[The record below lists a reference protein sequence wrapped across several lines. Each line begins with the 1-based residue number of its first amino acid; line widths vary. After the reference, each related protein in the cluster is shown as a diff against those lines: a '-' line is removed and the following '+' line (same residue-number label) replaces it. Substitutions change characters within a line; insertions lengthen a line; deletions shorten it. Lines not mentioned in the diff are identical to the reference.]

1 MRAILP
7 FRSLT
12 TKLSFVLFVLVVVA
26 MGVVY
31 LAVVPRLEN
40 RLVDDKIGRI
50 EAVMPDVAESL
61 RRQNPSGNASIYGTL
76 VDGIASQ
83 LNARVVVYQPL
94 TAGAPI
100 VVADSNSNVSSQ
112 DVEADPVALRAF
124 REGEASDRVTEEGGR
139 DVAEAAVTIDQNTV
153 VAVSASLGDVLS
165 NVGLV
170 RRSLLVA
177 GALAILGATV
187 LGYFAAWG
195 LTRRLRSL
203 EAAAER
209 IADGDFQQPV
219 VDTGADEVAQLA
231 AALDSMRERLAHLD
245 HARREF
251 IQNASH
257 ELRTPLFAVG
267 GFLELLDD
275 EDLDEETRQEFVAET
290 RAQVERLTKLA
301 ADLLDLTRLDAG
313 QLSVEAEEV
322 DLPVVARMAC
332 EEFRAVAEARGYDVS
347 VRAVDPVTALG
358 DGQRVLQIVRILV
371 ENAFRHT
378 PAGTRV
384 EIGVEFADGRAVL
397 TVNDDGPGIPAEAV
411 EHLFER
417 FYRGEGGQTSG
428 SGLGLAIAGE
438 LARRMDG
445 ALTVRSQPGRTTFTL
460 ELPLGPAPFSRENEP
475 VVATRD

>member
-12 TKLSFVLFVLVVVA
+12 TKLSFVLFVLVVIA

-31 LAVVPRLEN
+31 LAAVPRLEN
-40 RLVDDKIGRI
+40 RLVEDKIGRI
-50 EAVMPDVAESL
+50 EDVMPNVKDSL
-61 RRQNPSGNASIYGTL
+61 RQQNPTGNTSIYGQL
-76 VDGIASQ
+76 VGEIANQ
-83 LNARVVVYQPL
+83 LNARVVVYQLL
-94 TAGAPI
+94 TADAPI
-100 VVADSNSNVSSQ
+100 VVADSNLSSQ
-112 DVEADPVALRAF
+112 EVAADPVALEAF
-124 REGEASDRVTEEGGR
+124 EEGSASGRVTEGER
-139 DVAEAAVTIDQNTV
+139 DVAEAAIKINPNTA

-177 GALAILGATV
+177 GALAIFGATV

-203 EAAAER
+203 ESAAER
-209 IADGDFQQPV
+209 IADGDFERPV

-231 AALDSMRERLAHLD
+231 AALDSMRERLARLD

-257 ELRTPLFAVG
+257 ELRTPLFALG

-275 EDLDEETRQEFVAET
+275 EDLDDETRQEFVMET

-301 ADLLDLTRLDAG
+301 TDLLDLTRLDAG
-313 QLSVEAEEV
+313 QLSVQAAEI
-322 DLPVVARMAC
+322 DLSVVARTAC
-332 EEFRAVAEARGYDVS
+332 DEFRAVADAGGYDVS
-347 VRAVDPVTALG
+347 VCAVDGVMALG
-358 DGQRVLQIVRILV
+358 DEQRVLQIVRILV

-378 PAGTRV
+378 LVGTRI
-384 EIGVEFADGRAVL
+384 EIGVETADSRAVL
-397 TVNDDGPGIPAEAV
+397 TVHDDGPGIPADAL
-411 EHLFER
+411 EHLFQR
-417 FYRGEGGQTSG
+417 FYRAEGGQTSG

-445 ALTVRSQPGRTTFTL
+445 ALTVESRPGWTTFTL
-460 ELPLGPAPFSRENEP
+460 ELPLVPAPFPRENEP
-475 VVATRD
+475 VAAPRA

>member
-7 FRSLT
+7 FKSLT
-12 TKLSFVLFVLVVVA
+12 TKLSFVLFVLVVIA

-40 RLVDDKIGRI
+40 RLVEDKIGRI
-50 EAVMPDVAESL
+50 EAVMPAVRESL
-61 RRQNPSGNASIYGTL
+61 RAQNPSGNASIYGQL
-76 VDGIASQ
+76 VGEIANQ
-83 LNARVVVYQPL
+83 LNARVVVYQLL
-94 TAGAPI
+94 TADAPI
-100 VVADSNSNVSSQ
+100 VVADSNLSSQ
-112 DVEADPVALRAF
+112 EVAGDPVALRAF
-124 REGEASDRVTEEGGR
+124 EGVSASGRVTQAER
-139 DVAEAAVTIDQNTV
+139 DVAEAAIKINPNTV

-170 RRSLLVA
+170 RRSLLLA
-177 GALAILGATV
+177 GGLAILGATV

-203 EAAAER
+203 ESAAER
-209 IADGDFQQPV
+209 IADGDFDRPV

-231 AALDSMRERLAHLD
+231 AALDSMRERLARLD

-257 ELRTPLFAVG
+257 ELRTPLFALG

-275 EDLDEETRQEFVAET
+275 EDLDDETRQEFVLET

-301 ADLLDLTRLDAG
+301 TDLLDLTRLDAG
-313 QLSVEAEEV
+313 QLSVEAAEI
-322 DLPVVARMAC
+322 DLALVVRMAC
-332 EEFRAVAEARGYDVS
+332 DEFRAVADAGGYDVL
-347 VRAVDPVTALG
+347 VRASDPVTALG
-358 DGQRVLQIVRILV
+358 DEQRVLQIVRILV

-384 EIGVEFADGRAVL
+384 EIGVESTDGRAVL
-397 TVNDDGPGIPAEAV
+397 TVHDDGPGIPAEALD
-411 EHLFER
+411 HLFQR
-417 FYRGEGGQTSG
+417 FYRAEGGQTSG

-438 LARRMDG
+438 LARRMDS
-445 ALTVRSQPGRTTFTL
+445 ALKVESRPGWTTFTL
-460 ELPLGPAPFSRENEP
+460 ELPLVPAPFPRENER
-475 VVATRD
+475 VAVPRGS

>member
-26 MGVVY
+26 IGVVY

-50 EAVMPDVAESL
+50 EAVMLDVADSL
-61 RRQNPSGNASIYGTL
+61 RRENPSGDAAIYGTL
-76 VDGIASQ
+76 VGEIAEQ
-83 LNARVVVYQPL
+83 LNARVVVYQTL
-94 TAGAPI
+94 IEGAPI
-100 VVADSNSNVSSQ
+100 VVADSNANVSSQ
-112 DVEADPVALRAF
+112 DVEEDPVALRAF
-124 REGEASDRVTEEGGR
+124 EEEQASGRVTDGER
-139 DVAEAAVTIDQNTV
+139 DVAEAALEIDPNTV

-177 GALAILGATV
+177 GALAILGATI
-187 LGYFAAWG
+187 LGYVAAWG
-195 LTRRLRSL
+195 LTRRLRGL

-209 IADGDFQQPV
+209 IADGDFDQPV

-257 ELRTPLFAVG
+257 ELRTPLFALG

-275 EDLDEETRQEFVAET
+275 EDLDEETRREFVAET
-290 RAQVERLTKLA
+290 RTQVERLSKLA
-301 ADLLDLTRLDAG
+301 TDLLDLTRLDAG
-313 QLSVEAEEV
+313 QLSVEAEEI
-322 DLPVVARMAC
+322 DLTVVARTAC
-332 EEFRAVAEARGYDVS
+332 EEFRAVAGAGGYDVS
-347 VRAVDPVTALG
+347 VRAIDPVTALS

-384 EIGVEFADGRAVL
+384 EIGVESADGRALL
-397 TVNDDGPGIPAEAV
+397 TVHDDGPGIPAAAL

-417 FYRGEGGQTSG
+417 FYRAEGGQTSG

-445 ALTVRSQPGRTTFTL
+445 ALLVETQPGGTTFTL
-460 ELPLGPAPFSRENEP
+460 ALPLVPAPFPRENEP
-475 VVATRD
+475 VAAPRR

>member
-12 TKLSFVLFVLVVVA
+12 TKLSFVLFVLVVIA

-40 RLVDDKIGRI
+40 RLVEDKIGRI
-50 EAVMPDVAESL
+50 EDVMPNVAESL
-61 RRQNPSGNASIYGTL
+61 RRQNPSGSTSIYGQL
-76 VDGIASQ
+76 VGEIANQ
-83 LNARVVVYQPL
+83 LNARVVVYQLL
-94 TAGAPI
+94 TAKAPI
-100 VVADSNSNVSSQ
+100 VVADSNLSSQ
-112 DVEADPVALRAF
+112 EVATDPVALEAF
-124 REGEASDRVTEEGGR
+124 AEGGASGRVTKGER
-139 DVAEAAVTIDQNTV
+139 DVAEAAIKINPNTA
-153 VAVSASLGDVLS
+153 VAVSASLADVLS

-170 RRSLLVA
+170 RRSLLAA
-177 GALAILGATV
+177 GALAIFGATV

-203 EAAAER
+203 ESAAER
-209 IADGDFQQPV
+209 IADGDFEQPV
-219 VDTGADEVAQLA
+219 VDTGVDEVAQLA

-257 ELRTPLFAVG
+257 ELRTPLFALG

-275 EDLDEETRQEFVAET
+275 EDLDDETRQEFVIET

-301 ADLLDLTRLDAG
+301 TDLLDLTRLDAG
-313 QLSVEAEEV
+313 QLSVQAAEI
-322 DLPVVARMAC
+322 DLSVVARTAC
-332 EEFRAVAEARGYDVS
+332 DEFRAVADAGGYDVS
-347 VRAVDPVTALG
+347 VRAVDPVMAFG
-358 DGQRVLQIVRILV
+358 DEQRVLQIVRSLV

-384 EIGVEFADGRAVL
+384 EIGVESEDARAVL
-397 TVNDDGPGIPAEAV
+397 TVHDNGPGIPAKAL
-411 EHLFER
+411 EHLFQR
-417 FYRGEGGQTSG
+417 FYRAEGGQTSG

-445 ALTVRSQPGRTTFTL
+445 ALTVESRPGWTTFTL
-460 ELPLGPAPFSRENEP
+460 ALPLVSAPFPRENEP
-475 VVATRD
+475 VAAPGA

>member
-12 TKLSFVLFVLVVVA
+12 TKLSFVLFVLVVIA

-40 RLVDDKIGRI
+40 RLVEDKIGRI
-50 EAVMPDVAESL
+50 EDVMPNVAENL
-61 RRQNPSGNASIYGTL
+61 RRQNPSGSTSIYGQL
-76 VDGIASQ
+76 VGEIANQ
-83 LNARVVVYQPL
+83 LNARVVVYQLL
-94 TAGAPI
+94 TEDAPI
-100 VVADSNSNVSSQ
+100 VVADSNVSSQ
-112 DVEADPVALRAF
+112 EVAADPVALEAF
-124 REGEASDRVTEEGGR
+124 EEGSASGRVTEGER
-139 DVAEAAVTIDQNTV
+139 DVAEAAIKINPNTA

-177 GALAILGATV
+177 GALAIFGATV

-203 EAAAER
+203 ESAAER
-209 IADGDFQQPV
+209 IADGDFERPV

-231 AALDSMRERLAHLD
+231 AALDSMRERLARLD

-257 ELRTPLFAVG
+257 ELRTPLFALG

-275 EDLDEETRQEFVAET
+275 EDLDDETRQEFVMET

-301 ADLLDLTRLDAG
+301 TDLLDLTRLDAG
-313 QLSVEAEEV
+313 QLSVQAADI
-322 DLPVVARMAC
+322 DLSVVARTAC
-332 EEFRAVAEARGYDVS
+332 DEFRAVADAGGYDVS
-347 VRAVDPVTALG
+347 VRAVDGVMALG
-358 DGQRVLQIVRILV
+358 DEQRVLQIVRILV

-378 PAGTRV
+378 LVGTRI
-384 EIGVEFADGRAVL
+384 EIGVETADSRAVL
-397 TVNDDGPGIPAEAV
+397 TVHDDGPGIPADAL
-411 EHLFER
+411 EHLFQR
-417 FYRGEGGQTSG
+417 FYRAEGGQTSG

-445 ALTVRSQPGRTTFTL
+445 ALTVESRPGWTTFTL
-460 ELPLGPAPFSRENEP
+460 ELPLVPAPFPRENEP
-475 VVATRD
+475 VAAPRA

>member
-40 RLVDDKIGRI
+40 RLVEDKIGRI

-61 RRQNPSGNASIYGTL
+61 RRQNPGGDAAIYGTL
-76 VDGIASQ
+76 VGEIADQ
-83 LNARVVVYQPL
+83 LNARVVVYQLL

-100 VVADSNSNVSSQ
+100 VVADSNVSSQ
-112 DVEADPVALRAF
+112 EVEADPVALRAF
-124 REGEASDRVTEEGGR
+124 EEDRASARVTEGER
-139 DVAEAAVTIDQNTV
+139 DVAEAALKVDPNTV

-177 GALAILGATV
+177 GALAIFGATV

-209 IADGDFQQPV
+209 IADGDFEQPV

-257 ELRTPLFAVG
+257 ELRTPLFALG

-275 EDLDEETRQEFVAET
+275 EDLDEETRREFVAET
-290 RAQVERLTKLA
+290 RTQVERLTKLA

-313 QLSVEAEEV
+313 QLSVGAAEI
-322 DLPVVARMAC
+322 DLPVVARTAC
-332 EEFRAVAEARGYDVS
+332 EEFRAVADARGYDVS
-347 VRAVDPVTALG
+347 VRAADPVTALG
-358 DGQRVLQIVRILV
+358 DEQRVLQIVRILV

-384 EIGVEFADGRAVL
+384 EIGVEPGDGRAVL
-397 TVNDDGPGIPAEAV
+397 TVHDDGPGIPAEAL
-411 EHLFER
+411 EHLFAR
-417 FYRGEGGQTSG
+417 FYRAEGGQTSG

-445 ALTVRSQPGRTTFTL
+445 ALTVESRPGWTTFTL
-460 ELPLGPAPFSRENEP
+460 ELPLVLASFPRENEP
-475 VVATRD
+475 VAARG

>member
-7 FRSLT
+7 FKSLT
-12 TKLSFVLFVLVVVA
+12 TKLSFVLFVLVVIA

-40 RLVDDKIGRI
+40 RLVEDKIGRI

-61 RRQNPSGNASIYGTL
+61 RRQNPSGSASIYGQL
-76 VDGIASQ
+76 VGEIANQ
-83 LNARVVVYQPL
+83 LNARVAVYQL
-94 TAGAPI
+94 LAADAPI
-100 VVADSNSNVSSQ
+100 VVADSNLSSQ
-112 DVEADPVALRAF
+112 EVAADPVALRAF
-124 REGEASDRVTEEGGR
+124 EEVGASGRVTQADR
-139 DVAEAAVTIDQNTV
+139 DVAEAAIKINPNTV

-170 RRSLLVA
+170 RRSLLLA
-177 GALAILGATV
+177 GGLAILGATV

-203 EAAAER
+203 ESAAER
-209 IADGDFQQPV
+209 IADGDFDRPV

-231 AALDSMRERLAHLD
+231 AALDSMRERLARLD

-257 ELRTPLFAVG
+257 ELRTPLFALG

-275 EDLDEETRQEFVAET
+275 EDLDDETRQEFVLET

-301 ADLLDLTRLDAG
+301 TDLLDLTRLDAG
-313 QLSVEAEEV
+313 QLSVEAAEI
-322 DLPVVARMAC
+322 DLALVVRMAC
-332 EEFRAVAEARGYDVS
+332 DEFRAVADAGGYDVS
-347 VRAVDPVTALG
+347 VRAADPVMAIG
-358 DGQRVLQIVRILV
+358 DEQRVLQIVRILV

-378 PAGTRV
+378 PAGTHV
-384 EIGVEFADGRAVL
+384 EIGVESAEGRAVL
-397 TVNDDGPGIPAEAV
+397 TVHDDGPGIAEAALG
-411 EHLFER
+411 HLFQR
-417 FYRGEGGQTSG
+417 FYRAEGGQTSG

-438 LARRMDG
+438 LARRMDS
-445 ALTVRSQPGRTTFTL
+445 ALTVESRPGWTTFTL
-460 ELPLGPAPFSRENEP
+460 ELPLMPAPFPRENEP
-475 VVATRD
+475 VAVPRGS

>member
-12 TKLSFVLFVLVVVA
+12 TKLSFVLFVLVVIA

-40 RLVDDKIGRI
+40 RLVEDKIGRI
-50 EAVMPDVAESL
+50 KDVMPNVAESL
-61 RRQNPSGNASIYGTL
+61 RRQNPSGSTSIYGQL
-76 VDGIASQ
+76 VGEIANQ
-83 LNARVVVYQPL
+83 LNARVVVYQLL
-94 TAGAPI
+94 TANAPI
-100 VVADSNSNVSSQ
+100 VVADSNLSSQ
-112 DVEADPVALRAF
+112 EVAADPVALEAF
-124 REGEASDRVTEEGGR
+124 EEGEASGRVTKGDR
-139 DVAEAAVTIDQNTV
+139 DVAEAAIKINPNTA

-177 GALAILGATV
+177 GALAIFGATV
-187 LGYFAAWG
+187 LGYVAAWG

-203 EAAAER
+203 ESAAER
-209 IADGDFQQPV
+209 IADGDFERPV

-257 ELRTPLFAVG
+257 ELRTPLFALG

-275 EDLDEETRQEFVAET
+275 EDLDDETRQEFVIET
-290 RAQVERLTKLA
+290 RAQVERLSKLA
-301 ADLLDLTRLDAG
+301 TDLLDLTRLDAG
-313 QLSVEAEEV
+313 QLSVQAAEI
-322 DLPVVARMAC
+322 DLSQVARTAC
-332 EEFRAVAEARGYDVS
+332 DEFRAVADAGGYDVS
-347 VRAVDPVTALG
+347 VGAVDPVMALG
-358 DGQRVLQIVRILV
+358 DEQRVLQIVRILV

-378 PAGTRV
+378 PAGTRI
-384 EIGVEFADGRAVL
+384 EIGVESEDARAVI
-397 TVNDDGPGIPAEAV
+397 TVHDNGPGIPAQAL
-411 EHLFER
+411 EHLFQR
-417 FYRGEGGQTSG
+417 FYRAEGGQTSG
-428 SGLGLAIAGE
+428 SGLGLAIAVE

-445 ALTVRSQPGRTTFTL
+445 ALTVESRPGWTTFTL
-460 ELPLGPAPFSRENEP
+460 ELPSVPAPFPRENEP
-475 VVATRD
+475 VAARRA

>member
-26 MGVVY
+26 IGVVY

-50 EAVMPDVAESL
+50 EAVMPDVAVSL
-61 RRQNPSGNASIYGTL
+61 RRQNPSGNAAIYGTL

-83 LNARVVVYQPL
+83 LNARVVVYQLL
-94 TAGAPI
+94 TARAPI
-100 VVADSNSNVSSQ
+100 VIADSDSNRSSQ
-112 DVEADPVALRAF
+112 DVEADPVALRAYE
-124 REGEASDRVTEEGGR
+124 EGRASDRVTEGER
-139 DVAEAAVTIDQNTV
+139 DVAQAAVRIDPNTV

-170 RRSLLVA
+170 RRSLLAA
-177 GALAILGATV
+177 GALAIFGATV

-203 EAAAER
+203 ESAAER
-209 IADGDFQQPV
+209 IADGDFERPV

-257 ELRTPLFAVG
+257 ELRTPLFALG

-301 ADLLDLTRLDAG
+301 TDLLDLTRLDAG
-313 QLSVEAEEV
+313 QLSVEAVEV
-322 DLPVVARMAC
+322 DLPAAAQTAC
-332 EEFRAVAEARGYDVS
+332 EEFRAVADARGYDVS
-347 VRAVDPVTALG
+347 VRAAEPVVALG
-358 DGQRVLQIVRILV
+358 DGQRVLQILRILV

-384 EIGVEFADGRAVL
+384 EIGVEPANGRASL
-397 TVNDDGPGIPAEAV
+397 TVHDDGPGIPPEAL

-417 FYRGEGGQTSG
+417 FYRAEGGQTSG

-438 LARRMDG
+438 LARRMNG
-445 ALTVRSQPGRTTFTL
+445 ALTVESRPGWTTFTL
-460 ELPLGPAPFSRENEP
+460 ELPLLPAPFPRENAP
-475 VVATRD
+475 VA

>member
-40 RLVDDKIGRI
+40 RLVEDKIGRI

-61 RRQNPSGNASIYGTL
+61 RRQNPGGDAAIYGTL
-76 VDGIASQ
+76 VGEIADQ
-83 LNARVVVYQPL
+83 LNARVVVYQLL

-100 VVADSNSNVSSQ
+100 VVADSNVSSQ
-112 DVEADPVALRAF
+112 EVEADPVALRAF
-124 REGEASDRVTEEGGR
+124 EEDRASARVTEGER
-139 DVAEAAVTIDQNTV
+139 DVAEAALKVDPNTV

-165 NVGLV
+165 NVELV

-177 GALAILGATV
+177 GALAIFGATV

-209 IADGDFQQPV
+209 IADGDFEQPV

-257 ELRTPLFAVG
+257 ELRTPLFALG

-275 EDLDEETRQEFVAET
+275 EDLDEETRREFVAET
-290 RAQVERLTKLA
+290 RTQVERLTKLA

-313 QLSVEAEEV
+313 QLSVGAAEI
-322 DLPVVARMAC
+322 DLPVVARTAC
-332 EEFRAVAEARGYDVS
+332 EEFRAVADARGYDVS
-347 VRAVDPVTALG
+347 VRAADPVTALG
-358 DGQRVLQIVRILV
+358 DEPRVLQIVRILV

-384 EIGVEFADGRAVL
+384 EIGVESGDGRAVL
-397 TVNDDGPGIPAEAV
+397 TVHDDGPGIPAEAL
-411 EHLFER
+411 EHLFAR
-417 FYRGEGGQTSG
+417 FYRAEGGQTSG

-445 ALTVRSQPGRTTFTL
+445 ALTVESRPGWTTFTL
-460 ELPLGPAPFSRENEP
+460 ELPLVPASFPRENEP
-475 VVATRD
+475 VAAPRG

>member
-1 MRAILP
+1 
-7 FRSLT
+7 
-12 TKLSFVLFVLVVVA
+12 
-26 MGVVY
+26 
-31 LAVVPRLEN
+31 LA
-40 RLVDDKIGRI
+40 
-50 EAVMPDVAESL
+50 
-61 RRQNPSGNASIYGTL
+61 
-76 VDGIASQ
+76 
-83 LNARVVVYQPL
+83 
-94 TAGAPI
+94 
-100 VVADSNSNVSSQ
+100 
-112 DVEADPVALRAF
+112 
-124 REGEASDRVTEEGGR
+124 GG
-139 DVAEAAVTIDQNTV
+139 
-153 VAVSASLGDVLS
+153 
-165 NVGLV
+165 
-170 RRSLLVA
+170 
-177 GALAILGATV
+177 LAILGATV

-219 VDTGADEVAQLA
+219 VDSGADEVAQLA

-257 ELRTPLFAVG
+257 ELRTPLFALG

-275 EDLDEETRQEFVAET
+275 EELDEETRQEFVVET

-313 QLSVEAEEV
+313 QLRVEAEEI
-322 DLPVVARMAC
+322 DLPVVARTAC
-332 EEFRAVAEARGYDVS
+332 EEFRAVADARGYDVS
-347 VRAVDPVTALG
+347 VRAADPVTALG

-384 EIGVEFADGRAVL
+384 EIGVEFADGRALL
-397 TVNDDGPGIPAEAV
+397 TVSDDGPGIPAEAV

-417 FYRGEGGQTSG
+417 FYRAEGGQTSG

-445 ALTVRSQPGRTTFTL
+445 ALRVKSQPGGTTFTL
-460 ELPLGPAPFSRENEP
+460 ELPLGSAPFPRENAP
-475 VVATRD
+475 LALPRG

>member
-7 FRSLT
+7 FKSLT
-12 TKLSFVLFVLVVVA
+12 TKLSFVLFVLVVIA

-40 RLVDDKIGRI
+40 RLVEDKIGRI
-50 EAVMPDVAESL
+50 EAVMDDVRASL
-61 RRQNPSGNASIYGTL
+61 HAQNSSGNAAAYGTL
-76 VDGIASQ
+76 VDDIASQ
-83 LNARVVVYQPL
+83 LNARVVVYQLL
-94 TAGAPI
+94 TPGAPI
-100 VVADSNSNVSSQ
+100 VVADSNVSSQ
-112 DVEADPVALRAF
+112 EVVSDPVALRAF
-124 REGEASDRVTEEGGR
+124 EERMTSGRVTQGER
-139 DVAEAAVTIDQNTV
+139 DVAEAAIRINPNTV

-170 RRSLLVA
+170 RRSLLLA
-177 GALAILGATV
+177 GGLAILGATV

-203 EAAAER
+203 ESAAER
-209 IADGDFQQPV
+209 IADGDFERPV
-219 VDTGADEVAQLA
+219 VDSGADEVAQLA
-231 AALDSMRERLAHLD
+231 AALDSMRQRLASLD

-257 ELRTPLFAVG
+257 ELRTPLFALG

-275 EDLDEETRQEFVAET
+275 EDLDDETRQEFVTET

-301 ADLLDLTRLDAG
+301 TDLLDLTRLDAG
-313 QLSVEAEEV
+313 QLSVQAAEI
-322 DLPVVARMAC
+322 DLSVVARTAC
-332 EEFRAVAEARGYDVS
+332 DEFRAVAEAGGYDML
-347 VRAVDPVTALG
+347 VRAVDPVMALG
-358 DGQRVLQIVRILV
+358 DEQRVLQIVRILV

-384 EIGVEFADGRAVL
+384 EIGVESADARAIL
-397 TVNDDGPGIPAEAV
+397 TVHDDGPGIPAEAV

-417 FYRGEGGQTSG
+417 FYRGQGGQTSG

-438 LARRMDG
+438 LARRMDS
-445 ALTVRSQPGRTTFTL
+445 ALNVESRPGGTTFTL
-460 ELPLGPAPFSRENEP
+460 ELPLVPASFPRENEP
-475 VVATRD
+475 VPVHRG

>member
-12 TKLSFVLFVLVVVA
+12 TKLSFVLFVLVVIA

-40 RLVDDKIGRI
+40 RLVEDKIGRI
-50 EAVMPDVAESL
+50 EDVMPNVAESL
-61 RRQNPSGNASIYGTL
+61 RRQNPSGSTSIYGQL
-76 VDGIASQ
+76 VGEIANQ
-83 LNARVVVYQPL
+83 LNARVVVYQLL
-94 TAGAPI
+94 TAKAPI
-100 VVADSNSNVSSQ
+100 VVADSNLSSQ
-112 DVEADPVALRAF
+112 EVATDPVALEAF
-124 REGEASDRVTEEGGR
+124 EEGGASGRVTKGER
-139 DVAEAAVTIDQNTV
+139 DVAEAAIKINPNTA
-153 VAVSASLGDVLS
+153 VAVSASLADVLS

-170 RRSLLVA
+170 RRSLLAA
-177 GALAILGATV
+177 GALAIFGATV

-203 EAAAER
+203 ESAAER
-209 IADGDFQQPV
+209 IADGDFEQPV
-219 VDTGADEVAQLA
+219 VDTGVDEVAQLA

-257 ELRTPLFAVG
+257 ELRTPLFALG

-275 EDLDEETRQEFVAET
+275 EDLDDETRQEFVIET

-301 ADLLDLTRLDAG
+301 TDLLDLTRLDAG
-313 QLSVEAEEV
+313 QLSVQAAEI
-322 DLPVVARMAC
+322 DLSVVARTAC
-332 EEFRAVAEARGYDVS
+332 DEFRAVADAGGYDVS
-347 VRAVDPVTALG
+347 VRAVDPVMAFG
-358 DGQRVLQIVRILV
+358 DEQRVLQIVRILV

-384 EIGVEFADGRAVL
+384 EIGVESEDARAVL
-397 TVNDDGPGIPAEAV
+397 TVHDNGPGIPAKAL
-411 EHLFER
+411 EHLFQR
-417 FYRGEGGQTSG
+417 FYRAEGGQTSG

-445 ALTVRSQPGRTTFTL
+445 ALTVESRPGWTTFTL
-460 ELPLGPAPFSRENEP
+460 ALPLVSAPFPRENEP
-475 VVATRD
+475 VAAPGA

>member
-40 RLVDDKIGRI
+40 RLVEDKIGRI
-50 EAVMPDVAESL
+50 EAVMPDIAESL
-61 RRQNPSGNASIYGTL
+61 RRQNPGGDAAIYGTL
-76 VDGIASQ
+76 VGEIADQ
-83 LNARVVVYQPL
+83 LNARVVVYQLL

-100 VVADSNSNVSSQ
+100 VVADSSVSSQ
-112 DVEADPVALRAF
+112 EVEADPVALRAF
-124 REGEASDRVTEEGGR
+124 EEDRASARVTEGER
-139 DVAEAAVTIDQNTV
+139 DVAEAALKVDPNTV
-153 VAVSASLGDVLS
+153 VAVSASTGDVLS

-177 GALAILGATV
+177 GALAIFGATV

-203 EAAAER
+203 EAAAEQ
-209 IADGDFQQPV
+209 IADGDFEQPV
-219 VDTGADEVAQLA
+219 VDSGADEVAQLA

-257 ELRTPLFAVG
+257 ELRTPLFALG

-275 EDLDEETRQEFVAET
+275 EDLDEETRREFVAET
-290 RAQVERLTKLA
+290 RTQVERLTKLA

-313 QLSVEAEEV
+313 QLSVGAAEI
-322 DLPVVARMAC
+322 DLPVVARTAC
-332 EEFRAVAEARGYDVS
+332 EEFRAVADARGYDVS

-358 DGQRVLQIVRILV
+358 DEQRVLQIVRILV

-384 EIGVEFADGRAVL
+384 EIGVESGDGRAVL
-397 TVNDDGPGIPAEAV
+397 TVHDDGPGIPAEAL
-411 EHLFER
+411 EHLFAR
-417 FYRGEGGQTSG
+417 FYRAEGGQTSG

-445 ALTVRSQPGRTTFTL
+445 ALTVESRPGWTTFRL
-460 ELPLGPAPFSRENEP
+460 ELPLVLASFPRENEP
-475 VVATRD
+475 VAAPRV

>member
-7 FRSLT
+7 FKSLT
-12 TKLSFVLFVLVVVA
+12 TKLSFVLFVLVVIA

-40 RLVDDKIGRI
+40 RLVEDKIERI
-50 EAVMPDVAESL
+50 EAVMPSVADSL
-61 RRQNPSGNASIYGTL
+61 HGQNPSGDAATYGTL
-76 VDGIASQ
+76 VDDIASQ
-83 LNARVVVYQPL
+83 LNARVVVYQLL
-94 TAGAPI
+94 TPGAPI
-100 VVADSNSNVSSQ
+100 VVADSNVSSQ
-112 DVEADPVALRAF
+112 DVESDPVALRAF
-124 REGEASDRVTEEGGR
+124 EEGRAYGRVTEEGER
-139 DVAEAAVTIDQNTV
+139 DVAEAAIKINPNTA

-203 EAAAER
+203 ESAAER
-209 IADGDFQQPV
+209 IADGDFEQPV

-257 ELRTPLFAVG
+257 ELRTPLFALG

-275 EDLDEETRQEFVAET
+275 EDLDDETRQEFVMET

-301 ADLLDLTRLDAG
+301 TDLLDLTRLDAG
-313 QLSVEAEEV
+313 QLSVQAAEI
-322 DLPVVARMAC
+322 DLSVVARTAC
-332 EEFRAVAEARGYDVS
+332 DEFRAVADAGGYDVS
-347 VRAVDPVTALG
+347 VRAVDPVMALG
-358 DGQRVLQIVRILV
+358 DEQRVLQIVRVLV

-384 EIGVEFADGRAVL
+384 EIGVEPADARAVI
-397 TVNDDGPGIPAEAV
+397 TVHDNGPGIPAEAL
-411 EHLFER
+411 EHLFQR
-417 FYRGEGGQTSG
+417 FYRAEGGQTSG

-445 ALTVRSQPGRTTFTL
+445 GLTVESRPGWTTFTL
-460 ELPLGPAPFSRENEP
+460 ELPLIPAPFPRENEP
-475 VVATRD
+475 LAAPRG

>member
-7 FRSLT
+7 FKSLT
-12 TKLSFVLFVLVVVA
+12 TKLSFVLFVLVVIA

-40 RLVDDKIGRI
+40 RLVEDKIERI
-50 EAVMPDVAESL
+50 EAVMPSVADSL
-61 RRQNPSGNASIYGTL
+61 HGQNPSGDAATYGTL
-76 VDGIASQ
+76 VDDIASQ
-83 LNARVVVYQPL
+83 LNARVVVYQLL
-94 TAGAPI
+94 TPGAPI
-100 VVADSNSNVSSQ
+100 VVADSNVSSQ
-112 DVEADPVALRAF
+112 EVEGDEVALRAF
-124 REGEASDRVTEEGGR
+124 EEVRASGRVTKGER
-139 DVAEAAVTIDQNTV
+139 DVAEAAIKINANTA

-203 EAAAER
+203 ESAAER
-209 IADGDFQQPV
+209 IADGDFEQPV

-257 ELRTPLFAVG
+257 ELRTPLFALG

-275 EDLDEETRQEFVAET
+275 EDLDDETRQEFVMET

-301 ADLLDLTRLDAG
+301 TDLLDLTRLDAG
-313 QLSVEAEEV
+313 QLSVQAAEI
-322 DLPVVARMAC
+322 DLSVVARTAC
-332 EEFRAVAEARGYDVS
+332 DEFRAVADAGGYDVS
-347 VRAVDPVTALG
+347 VRAVDPVMALG
-358 DGQRVLQIVRILV
+358 DEQRVLQIVRVLV

-384 EIGVEFADGRAVL
+384 EIGVEPANARAVI
-397 TVNDDGPGIPAEAV
+397 TVHDNGPGIPAEAL
-411 EHLFER
+411 EHLFQR
-417 FYRGEGGQTSG
+417 FYRAEGGQTSG

-445 ALTVRSQPGRTTFTL
+445 GLTVESRPGWTTFTL
-460 ELPLGPAPFSRENEP
+460 VLPLVPAPFPRENEP
-475 VVATRD
+475 VAAPRA

>member
-12 TKLSFVLFVLVVVA
+12 TKLSFVLFVLVVIA

-40 RLVDDKIGRI
+40 RLVEDKIGRI
-50 EAVMPDVAESL
+50 EDVMPNVAESL
-61 RRQNPSGNASIYGTL
+61 RRQNPSGSTSIYGQL
-76 VDGIASQ
+76 VGEIANQ
-83 LNARVVVYQPL
+83 LNARVVVYQL
-94 TAGAPI
+94 LAADAPI
-100 VVADSNSNVSSQ
+100 VVADSNVSSQ
-112 DVEADPVALRAF
+112 EVAEDPVALEAF
-124 REGEASDRVTEEGGR
+124 EEGSASGRVTEGER
-139 DVAEAAVTIDQNTV
+139 DVAEAAIKINPNTT

-177 GALAILGATV
+177 GGLAIFGATV

-203 EAAAER
+203 ESAAER
-209 IADGDFQQPV
+209 IADGDFERRV

-257 ELRTPLFAVG
+257 ELRTPLFALG

-275 EDLDEETRQEFVAET
+275 EDLDDETRQEFVMET

-301 ADLLDLTRLDAG
+301 TDLLDLTRLDAG
-313 QLSVEAEEV
+313 QLSVQAAEI
-322 DLPVVARMAC
+322 DLSMVARTAC
-332 EEFRAVAEARGYDVS
+332 DEFRAVADAGGYDVS
-347 VRAVDPVTALG
+347 VRAVDAVMALG
-358 DGQRVLQIVRILV
+358 DEQRVLQIVRILV

-378 PAGTRV
+378 RVGTRI
-384 EIGVEFADGRAVL
+384 EIGVETADSRAVL
-397 TVNDDGPGIPAEAV
+397 IVHDDGPGIPAEAL
-411 EHLFER
+411 EHLFQR
-417 FYRGEGGQTSG
+417 FYRAEGGQTSG

-445 ALTVRSQPGRTTFTL
+445 ALTVESRPGWTKFTL
-460 ELPLGPAPFSRENEP
+460 ELPLVSAPFPRENEP
-475 VVATRD
+475 VAAPRA

>member
-12 TKLSFVLFVLVVVA
+12 TKLSFVLFVLVVIA

-40 RLVDDKIGRI
+40 RLVEDKIGRI
-50 EAVMPDVAESL
+50 EDVMPNVAENL
-61 RRQNPSGNASIYGTL
+61 RRQNPSGSTSIYGQL
-76 VDGIASQ
+76 VGEIANQ
-83 LNARVVVYQPL
+83 LNARVVVYQL
-94 TAGAPI
+94 LSANAPI
-100 VVADSNSNVSSQ
+100 VVADSNLSSQ
-112 DVEADPVALRAF
+112 EVAADPVALDAF
-124 REGEASDRVTEEGGR
+124 EEGGASGRVTEGER
-139 DVAEAAVTIDQNTV
+139 DVAEAAIKINPNTA
-153 VAVSASLGDVLS
+153 VAVSASLEDVLS

-177 GALAILGATV
+177 GALAIFGATV

-203 EAAAER
+203 ESAAER
-209 IADGDFQQPV
+209 IADGDFERPV

-257 ELRTPLFAVG
+257 ELRTPLFALG

-275 EDLDEETRQEFVAET
+275 EDLDDETRQEFVIET

-301 ADLLDLTRLDAG
+301 TDLLDLTRLDAG
-313 QLSVEAEEV
+313 QLSVQAAEI
-322 DLPVVARMAC
+322 DLSVVARTAC
-332 EEFRAVAEARGYDVS
+332 DEFRAVAEAGGYDVS
-347 VRAVDPVTALG
+347 VRAFDSVMALG
-358 DGQRVLQIVRILV
+358 DEQRVLQIVRILV

-378 PAGTRV
+378 PAGTRI
-384 EIGVEFADGRAVL
+384 EIGVEAEDARAVI
-397 TVNDDGPGIPAEAV
+397 TVHDNGPGIPAQAL
-411 EHLFER
+411 EHLFQR
-417 FYRGEGGQTSG
+417 FYRAEGGQTSG
-428 SGLGLAIAGE
+428 SGLGLAIAVE

-445 ALTVRSQPGRTTFTL
+445 ALMVESRPGWTTFTL
-460 ELPLGPAPFSRENEP
+460 ELPSVSAPFPRENEP
-475 VVATRD
+475 VAAPRA

>member
-12 TKLSFVLFVLVVVA
+12 TKLSFVLFVLVVIA

-40 RLVDDKIGRI
+40 RLVEDKIGRI
-50 EAVMPDVAESL
+50 EAIMDDVHKSL
-61 RRQNPSGNASIYGTL
+61 RLRNPSGDAAIYGTL
-76 VDGIASQ
+76 VGDIANQ
-83 LNARVVVYQPL
+83 LDARVVVYQTL
-94 TAGAPI
+94 TPGAPI
-100 VVADSNSNVSSQ
+100 VVADSNSSVSSQ

-124 REGEASDRVTEEGGR
+124 VSVRASGRVTKGER
-139 DVAEAAVTIDQNTV
+139 DVAEAAVKLDSNTV
-153 VAVSASLGDVLS
+153 VAVSASLRDVLS

-170 RRSLLVA
+170 RRSLLLA

-209 IADGDFQQPV
+209 IADGDFEQPV

-257 ELRTPLFAVG
+257 ELRTPLFALG

-275 EDLDEETRQEFVAET
+275 EDIDEETRQEFVMET

-301 ADLLDLTRLDAG
+301 TDLLDLTRLDAD
-313 QLSVEAEEV
+313 QLSVEAAEL
-322 DLPVVARMAC
+322 DLPLVARAAC

-347 VRAVDPVTALG
+347 VRADDRVTALG
-358 DGQRVLQIVRILV
+358 DGERVLQIVRILI

-384 EIGVEFADGRAVL
+384 EIGVESADGRAVL
-397 TVNDDGPGIPAEAV
+397 TVRDDGPGIQAAAL

-417 FYRGEGGQTSG
+417 FYRAEGGQTSG

-445 ALTVRSQPGRTTFTL
+445 VLTVDSRPGRTTFTL
-460 ELPLGPAPFSRENEP
+460 ALPLVLSPFPRENEP
-475 VVATRD
+475 VAVPRA

>member
-12 TKLSFVLFVLVVVA
+12 TKLSFVLFVLVVIA

-40 RLVDDKIGRI
+40 RLVEDKIGRI
-50 EAVMPDVAESL
+50 EDVMPNVAESL
-61 RRQNPSGNASIYGTL
+61 RRQNPSGSTSIYGQL
-76 VDGIASQ
+76 VGEIANQ
-83 LNARVVVYQPL
+83 LNARVVVYQL
-94 TAGAPI
+94 LSANAPI
-100 VVADSNSNVSSQ
+100 VVADSNLSSQ
-112 DVEADPVALRAF
+112 EVAADPVALDAF
-124 REGEASDRVTEEGGR
+124 EEGGASGRVTEGER
-139 DVAEAAVTIDQNTV
+139 DVAEAAIKINPNTS
-153 VAVSASLGDVLS
+153 VAVSASLEDVLS

-177 GALAILGATV
+177 GALAIFGATV

-203 EAAAER
+203 ESAAER
-209 IADGDFQQPV
+209 IADGDFERPV

-257 ELRTPLFAVG
+257 ELRTPLFALG

-275 EDLDEETRQEFVAET
+275 EDLDDETRQEFVIET

-301 ADLLDLTRLDAG
+301 TDLLDLTRLDAG
-313 QLSVEAEEV
+313 QLSVQAAEI
-322 DLPVVARMAC
+322 DLSVVARTAC
-332 EEFRAVAEARGYDVS
+332 DEFRAVAEAGGYDVS
-347 VRAVDPVTALG
+347 VRAFDSVMALG
-358 DGQRVLQIVRILV
+358 DEQRVLQIVRILV

-378 PAGTRV
+378 PAGTRI
-384 EIGVEFADGRAVL
+384 EIGVEAEDARAVI
-397 TVNDDGPGIPAEAV
+397 TVHDNGPGIPAQAL
-411 EHLFER
+411 EHLFQR
-417 FYRGEGGQTSG
+417 FYRAEGGQTSG
-428 SGLGLAIAGE
+428 SGLGLAIAVE

-445 ALTVRSQPGRTTFTL
+445 ALMVESRPGWTTFTL
-460 ELPLGPAPFSRENEP
+460 ELPSVPAPFPRENEP
-475 VVATRD
+475 VAAPRA

>member
-12 TKLSFVLFVLVVVA
+12 TKLSFVLFVLVVIA

-40 RLVDDKIGRI
+40 RLVEDKIGRI
-50 EAVMPDVAESL
+50 EAVMPNVAQSF
-61 RRQNPSGNASIYGTL
+61 RVQNPSGDTATYGAL
-76 VDGIASQ
+76 VGDIASQ
-83 LNARVVVYQPL
+83 LNARVVVYQLL
-94 TAGAPI
+94 TEDAPI
-100 VVADSNSNVSSQ
+100 VVADSNASSR
-112 DVEADPVALRAF
+112 DVERDSVALRTF
-124 REGEASDRVTEEGGR
+124 EEGEASGRVTDENR
-139 DVAEAAVTIDQNTV
+139 DVAEAAIRLDPRTV

-209 IADGDFQQPV
+209 IADGDFEQPV
-219 VDTGADEVAQLA
+219 VDTGSDEVAQLA

-245 HARREF
+245 HARRDF

-257 ELRTPLFAVG
+257 ELRTPLFALG

-275 EDLDEETRQEFVAET
+275 EDLDEETHQEFVAET
-290 RAQVERLTKLA
+290 RTQVERLTKLA
-301 ADLLDLTRLDAG
+301 TDLLDLTRLDAG
-313 QLSVEAEEV
+313 QLSVEAAEI
-322 DLPVVARMAC
+322 DLPVIARTAC
-332 EEFRAVAEARGYDVS
+332 DEFRAVAGSRGHDMSLRADDDVI
-347 VRAVDPVTALG
+347 ALG
-358 DGQRVLQIVRILV
+358 DEQRVLQIVRILV
-371 ENAFRHT
+371 ENALRHT
-378 PAGTRV
+378 PAGTRI
-384 EIGVEFADGRAVL
+384 ELGVESPDGRAALSVHD
-397 TVNDDGPGIPAEAV
+397 NGPGIPAEAL

-417 FYRGEGGQTSG
+417 FYRAEGGQTSG

-445 ALTVRSQPGRTTFTL
+445 ALRVRSQPGSTTFTL
-460 ELPLGPAPFSRENEP
+460 ELPLAPASFPRENEP
-475 VVATRD
+475 LAPTRG

>member
-12 TKLSFVLFVLVVVA
+12 IKLSFVLFVLVVIA

-40 RLVDDKIGRI
+40 RLVEDKIGRI
-50 EAVMPDVAESL
+50 EDVMPNVAESL
-61 RRQNPSGNASIYGTL
+61 GRQNPSGSTSIYGQL
-76 VDGIASQ
+76 VGEIANQ
-83 LNARVVVYQPL
+83 LNARVVVYQLL
-94 TAGAPI
+94 TAKAPI
-100 VVADSNSNVSSQ
+100 VVADSNVSSQ
-112 DVEADPVALRAF
+112 EVATDPVALEAFEEDRAS
-124 REGEASDRVTEEGGR
+124 GRVTTDGER
-139 DVAEAAVTIDQNTV
+139 DVAEAAVKINPNTV
-153 VAVSASLGDVLS
+153 VAVSASLADVLS

-170 RRSLLVA
+170 RRSLLAA
-177 GALAILGATV
+177 GALAIFGATV

-203 EAAAER
+203 ESAAER
-209 IADGDFQQPV
+209 IADGDFEQPV
-219 VDTGADEVAQLA
+219 VDTGVDEVAQLA

-257 ELRTPLFAVG
+257 ELRTPLFALG

-275 EDLDEETRQEFVAET
+275 EDLDDETRQEFVMET

-301 ADLLDLTRLDAG
+301 TDLLDLTRLDAG
-313 QLSVEAEEV
+313 QLSVQAAEI
-322 DLPVVARMAC
+322 DLSVVARTAC
-332 EEFRAVAEARGYDVS
+332 DEFRAVADAGGYDVS
-347 VRAVDPVTALG
+347 VRAVDPVMALG
-358 DGQRVLQIVRILV
+358 DEQRVLQIVRILV

-384 EIGVEFADGRAVL
+384 EIGVEPEDARAVI
-397 TVNDDGPGIPAEAV
+397 TVNDNGPGIPAKAL
-411 EHLFER
+411 EHLFQR
-417 FYRGEGGQTSG
+417 FYRAEGGQTSG

-445 ALTVRSQPGRTTFTL
+445 ALTVESRPGWTTFTL
-460 ELPLGPAPFSRENEP
+460 ELPLMPAPFPRENEP
-475 VVATRD
+475 VTVPRA

>member
-12 TKLSFVLFVLVVVA
+12 TKLSFVLFVLVVIA

-40 RLVDDKIGRI
+40 RLVEDKIGRI
-50 EAVMPDVAESL
+50 EDVMPNVDESL
-61 RRQNPSGNASIYGTL
+61 RRQNPSGSTSIYGQL
-76 VDGIASQ
+76 VGEIANQ
-83 LNARVVVYQPL
+83 LNARVVVYQL
-94 TAGAPI
+94 LSANAPI
-100 VVADSNSNVSSQ
+100 VVADSNLSSQ
-112 DVEADPVALRAF
+112 EVAADPVALDAF
-124 REGEASDRVTEEGGR
+124 EEGGSSGRVTEGER
-139 DVAEAAVTIDQNTV
+139 DVAEAAIKINPNTA
-153 VAVSASLGDVLS
+153 VAVSASLEDVLS

-177 GALAILGATV
+177 GALAIFGATV

-203 EAAAER
+203 ESAAER
-209 IADGDFQQPV
+209 IADGDFERPV

-257 ELRTPLFAVG
+257 ELRTPLFALG

-275 EDLDEETRQEFVAET
+275 EDLDDETRQEFVIET

-301 ADLLDLTRLDAG
+301 TDLLDLTRLDAG
-313 QLSVEAEEV
+313 QLSVQAAEI
-322 DLPVVARMAC
+322 DLSVVARTAC
-332 EEFRAVAEARGYDVS
+332 DEFRAVAEAGGYDVS
-347 VRAVDPVTALG
+347 VRAFDSVMALG
-358 DGQRVLQIVRILV
+358 DEQRVLQIVRILV

-378 PAGTRV
+378 PAGTRI
-384 EIGVEFADGRAVL
+384 EIGVEAEDARAVI
-397 TVNDDGPGIPAEAV
+397 TVHDNGPGIPAQAL
-411 EHLFER
+411 EHLFQR
-417 FYRGEGGQTSG
+417 FYRAEGGQTSG
-428 SGLGLAIAGE
+428 SGLGLAIAVE

-445 ALTVRSQPGRTTFTL
+445 ALMVESRPGWTTFTL
-460 ELPLGPAPFSRENEP
+460 ELPSVPAPFPRENEP
-475 VVATRD
+475 VAAPRA

>member
-12 TKLSFVLFVLVVVA
+12 TKLSFVLFVLVVIA

-40 RLVDDKIGRI
+40 RLVEDKIGRI
-50 EAVMPDVAESL
+50 EDVMPNVAENL
-61 RRQNPSGNASIYGTL
+61 RRQNPSGSTSIYGQL
-76 VDGIASQ
+76 VGEIANQ
-83 LNARVVVYQPL
+83 LNARVVVYQLL
-94 TAGAPI
+94 TANAPI
-100 VVADSNSNVSSQ
+100 VVADSNLSSQ
-112 DVEADPVALRAF
+112 DVAADPVALEAF
-124 REGEASDRVTEEGGR
+124 EEGGASGRVTKGER
-139 DVAEAAVTIDQNTV
+139 DVAEAAIKINPNTA

-177 GALAILGATV
+177 GALAIFGATV
-187 LGYFAAWG
+187 LGYVAAWG

-203 EAAAER
+203 ESAAER
-209 IADGDFQQPV
+209 IADGDFERPV

-257 ELRTPLFAVG
+257 ELRTPLFALG

-275 EDLDEETRQEFVAET
+275 EDLDDETRQEFVIET

-301 ADLLDLTRLDAG
+301 TDLLDLTRLDAG
-313 QLSVEAEEV
+313 QLSVQAAEI
-322 DLPVVARMAC
+322 DLSLVARTAC
-332 EEFRAVAEARGYDVS
+332 DEFRAVADAGGYDVS
-347 VRAVDPVTALG
+347 VRAIDPVMALG
-358 DGQRVLQIVRILV
+358 DEQRVLQIVRILV

-378 PAGTRV
+378 PAGTRI
-384 EIGVEFADGRAVL
+384 EIGVESEDTRAVI
-397 TVNDDGPGIPAEAV
+397 TVHDNGPGIPAQAL
-411 EHLFER
+411 EHLFQR
-417 FYRGEGGQTSG
+417 FYRAEGGQTSG

-445 ALTVRSQPGRTTFTL
+445 ALTVESRPGWTTFTL
-460 ELPLGPAPFSRENEP
+460 ELPSVPAPFPRENEP
-475 VVATRD
+475 VAVPRA